1 MSRNI
6 TSREYAEKLRAL
18 ASELDGFPE
27 FPLPDYWKI
36 HNWSVDYFNEKGPFL
51 AALKALGTGFIFE
64 NSLDTECAGSGS
76 ANQLGSI
83 LNVHA
88 NAKSVED
95 DAGST
100 PIFVFR
106 PKGASFRITIYRDGV
121 CKLVR
126 PAEYDCAPLLAPNE
140 W

>member
-51 AALKALGTGFIFE
+51 AALKALGTG
-64 NSLDTECAGSGS
+64 
-76 ANQLGSI
+76 
-83 LNVHA
+83 
-88 NAKSVED
+88 AKSVED

>member
-18 ASELDGFPE
+18 ASELDGLPE
-27 FPLPDYWKI
+27 FPLPHYWEI
-36 HNWSVDYFNEKGPFL
+36 NHRTIGYFSEKGPFL
-51 AALKALGTGFIFE
+51 AAVKSLGTG
-64 NSLDTECAGSGS
+64 
-76 ANQLGSI
+76 
-83 LNVHA
+83 
-88 NAKSVED
+88 AKSVEE
-95 DAGST
+95 DAGSI
-100 PIFVFR
+100 PIFVFH